1 MDRVKI
7 DTITDSESKV
17 EMPRLQSEIMVTVM
31 AKLFNLSLLQ
41 SFNAIK

>member
-1 MDRVKI
+1 MDRVKRSS
-7 DTITDSESKV
+7 ITDSESKV
-17 EMPRLQSEIMVTVM
+17 EMPRMQSESLMTTM